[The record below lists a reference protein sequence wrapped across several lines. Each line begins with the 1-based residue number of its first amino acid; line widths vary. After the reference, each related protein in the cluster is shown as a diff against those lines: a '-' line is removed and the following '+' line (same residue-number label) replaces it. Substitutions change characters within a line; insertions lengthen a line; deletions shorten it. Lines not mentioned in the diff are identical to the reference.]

1 MALLGGCEEGGG
13 RSIRRT
19 VERAVLA
26 PGTRVFGAG
35 QKISR
40 ERSGVAGVDETR
52 LGCDWKGHGTV
63 GPSRKKRSTKSR
75 LCSNFRVNEW
85 SCALA
90 E

>member
-1 MALLGGCEEGGG
+1 MQGRKNCEKNCCCW
-13 RSIRRT
+13 S
-19 VERAVLA
+19 
-26 PGTRVFGAG
+26 
-35 QKISR
+35 
-40 ERSGVAGVDETR
+40 VDETR